1 MAIAGRPRKK
11 TDGLPDTVKLMQILL
26 ALWRFF
32 VLVRRFSH
40 HYISSSYQFKI
51 ASFFDAEG

>member
-1 MAIAGRPRKK
+1 
-11 TDGLPDTVKLMQILL
+11 MQILL